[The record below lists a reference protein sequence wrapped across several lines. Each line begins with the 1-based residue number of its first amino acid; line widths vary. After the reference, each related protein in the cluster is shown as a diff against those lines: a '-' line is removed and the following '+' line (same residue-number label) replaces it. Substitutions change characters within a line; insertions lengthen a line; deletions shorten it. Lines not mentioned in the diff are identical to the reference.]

1 MFLKIVFENFD
12 ETKWLARLRGP
23 TGDIE
28 KDENH

>member
-1 MFLKIVFENFD
+1 MVLKIVFENFD

-28 KDENH
+28 EDENQ